1 MMLHWLYLT
10 SQIVVATVC
19 IILGSYILQADSRSP
34 RNIHFVV
41 NSALL
46 FLVIISTIL
55 IQLASDDKTGKIFQ
69 GIYNILLILFLLA
82 SLSFS
87 MLFAGK
93 KPGLP
98 LLAVVVPLS
107 MMVFVIFL
115 TRVQSLLILTRVSG
129 LWVYEMQEPLFWY
142 LLYTPLLACIIIA
155 MLVTLQRFSRSANTN
170 KERLQARTM
179 TTAILISCVG
189 GYVFLMILPLIRV
202 YRMPLL
208 TPYFFAIYLYGVFFA
223 LNKYKLMVYSI
234 RDCSREI
241 LSQIGDALILT
252 DHRLHIIEIGGSA
265 GKLLSDRIGGQ
276 TGRSLGELVRL
287 NRELEN
293 RLKGLVDGTEAPF
306 TVRVTF
312 ATGEGVITDTFF
324 SRVTDR
330 FGDFSALLAVCR
342 ETRGIPELKRYFKL
356 TDREMELVL
365 LTITGLSN
373 SSIAEKLGIGRRTV
387 ETHQINIYNKLGIGN
402 KLELMTVT
410 ADFGIKS

>member
-19 IILGSYILQADSRSP
+19 IILGSYFLQADSRSP

-107 MMVFVIFL
+107 LMVFVIFL

-265 GKLLSDRIGGQ
+265 GKLLSDWIGGQ